1 MVGSQQR
8 TRDSMPEDSS
18 VMFYKQIKPEPSIGK
33 TVEVAKPPCSVVIE
47 EATLVNHHSLRRSL
61 RSASKA
67 TDLDVLGGDLEN
79 DKKIDGCR
87 PGFYPRKPQTRSAS
101 KDEALQALNMA
112 NGSEILNEPSKTPA
126 PSALEPVKLDISA
139 NIDLCGEKSSY
150 INGRIELM
158 ETVYNPTLEEPVLS
172 TKSSTRRRISF
183 RSKASAELTS
193 SCGKKGIPD
202 DGWNE
207 TQARRLDVEEYA
219 RKGKRSRKE
228 GVIEFES
235 TGENKEGN
243 LCTACHLNMIGSD
256 LSDQEDVSRK
266 KVKCALHMFHS
277 IYNRLS
283 QETERDLK
291 SKFELR
297 RNRLDLIAL
306 KILKESSLELKVDSL
321 SIGSVPG
328 VEIGD
333 EFNLR
338 VELCMLG
345 IHRQLQAGIDF
356 FKLDGRLL
364 ARSIISS
371 GSSRYSDDG
380 HISEVLIYSGSGAS
394 NKNQKLEYGNLA
406 LKNSIDAQ
414 NPIRV
419 IWGFEDI
426 QINNSRS
433 YKGRKATRYIYD
445 GLYLA
450 EKYWMEKNDDGWDI
464 FMFQLRRQQEQ
475 PELKLKNVKLRTS
488 ISFSDICIEDIS
500 NGKEKIPICAVNT
513 IDNESPQPFTY
524 TKEMIYPSNHTP
536 ICPKGCNCVGI
547 CTDSIKCACAV
558 KNGGELPFNG
568 RGSIVQAKP
577 LVYECGPSCKCPP
590 SCHNRVSQ
598 HGIKFPLEVFKTGTM
613 GWGLRSLSLIPS
625 GSFVCEYVGELIQDD
640 EAQKRTNDEYLFAI
654 GNNYH
659 DVALWEGLPNS
670 IPELQKKGSSVV
682 DEMNYT
688 VDASMFGNVARF
700 INHSC
705 MPNLY
710 AQNLLFDY
718 GNKSMPHI
726 MLFASEDIPPL
737 QELTYHYNYTIDQV
751 HDSNGNIKQKVKKV
765 IFLFPVPLNESYN
778 EKDICMEPCALPTLA
793 FLILGRESELI

>member
-1 MVGSQQR
+1 MVGSR
-8 TRDSMPEDSS
+8 HRRRDSTPEDSS
-18 VMFYKQIKPEPSIGK
+18 VMFCERIDAEFSTAK
-33 TVEVAKPPCSVVIE
+33 TIEAANSPCSVVNE
-47 EATLVNHHSLRRSL
+47 EAVVANHHYLLRRSS
-61 RSASKA
+61 RSASKG
-67 TDLDVLGGDLEN
+67 TSSDVSGGDLGNGDKVN
-79 DKKIDGCR
+79 DCR
-87 PGFYPRKPQTRSAS
+87 HSYHPRKPQTRSAS
-101 KDEALQALNMA
+101 KHGSLQDLIKV
-112 NGSEILNEPSKTPA
+112 NGSEKLIESVKTPA
-126 PSALEPVKLDISA
+126 QSALEPVKLDISA
-139 NIDLCGEKSSY
+139 NISARGKKSC
-150 INGRIELM
+150 RVKLVK
-158 ETVYNPTLEEPVLS
+158 TLHDPTLEEPLLS
-172 TKSSTRRRISF
+172 KKSSTRKRISF
-183 RSKASAELTS
+183 PSMASAELSS
-193 SCGKKGIPD
+193 SCGNKGILI

-207 TQARRLDVEEYA
+207 TQTRKQDVAESA

-228 GVIEFES
+228 DKIEIQS
-235 TGENKEGN
+235 TGENN
-243 LCTACHLNMIGSD
+243 ACN
-256 LSDQEDVSRK
+256 LSDQMEVSRR
-266 KVKCALHMFHS
+266 KVKWALQMFHS

-283 QETERDLK
+283 QQTEIDLK
-291 SKFELR
+291 SKFEFR
-297 RNRLDLIAL
+297 RNRLDLMAL
-306 KILKESSLELKVDSL
+306 KILKENSLELNFDSL
-321 SIGSVPG
+321 SVGSVPG

-338 VELCMLG
+338 VELCFLG
-345 IHRQLQAGIDF
+345 LHRQLQAGIDF
-356 FKLDGRLL
+356 LKQDGRLL

-371 GSSRYSDDG
+371 GSSKYSDNG
-380 HISEVLIYSGSGAS
+380 HASEILIYSGSGPS

-419 IWGFEDI
+419 IRGFEDI

-433 YKGRKATRYIYD
+433 HKGKKATRYIYD

-450 EKYWMEKNDDGWDI
+450 EKYWTEKNDDGWDI

-475 PELKLKNVKLRTS
+475 PELKIKNVKLRTS

-500 NGKEKIPICAVNT
+500 NGKEKMPICVVNT
-513 IDNESPQPFTY
+513 IDKESPQPFTY
-524 TKEMIYPSNHTP
+524 TKDIIYPSNHTP
-536 ICPKGCNCVGI
+536 IHPKGCDCVGI

-568 RGSIVQAKP
+568 RGAIVQAKP
-577 LVYECGPSCKCPP
+577 LVFECGPSCKCPP

-598 HGIKFPLEVFKTGTM
+598 RGIRFPLEVFKTETM

-659 DVALWEGLPNS
+659 DAALWEGLPTS
-670 IPELQKKGSSVV
+670 IPELQKKGSSVG
-682 DEMNYT
+682 DEMSYT
-688 VDASMFGNVARF
+688 VDASIFGNVARF

-710 AQNLLFDY
+710 AQNLLFDH

-751 HDSNGNIKQKVKKV
+751 HDSNGNIKQKVCYCGT
-765 IFLFPVPLNESYN
+765 E
-778 EKDICMEPCALPTLA
+778 ECT
-793 FLILGRESELI
+793 GRLY